1 MEYSVIQND
10 KYGKVVLVNFNGA
23 SKSISCRIKRSFT
36 VLLNLLDHYP
46 NWMDIHSLDSQLGD
60 PNRAMTDLRN
70 DDGFEHFIQ
79 QRRNSKRNNEYLLN
93 LTKLFEQHKNQKEI
107 SLSVSIRL
115 SPSNNLKRTLREKFN
130 NKCNITGIKLMDSL
144 PKKSFLKILQIIQYD
159 HRVPLF
165 KGGDNNPDSPKNWQ
179 LLSELVNREKNK
191 LCGICQHESCINC
204 ALAFPEESKIIKA
217 NGQNISA
224 IMNLMK

>member
-1 MEYSVIQND
+1 MEYSVVKND
-10 KYGKVVLVNFNGA
+10 RYGKIVLVKFNGT
-23 SKSISCRIKRSFT
+23 SKTISCRIKRSFT

-46 NWMDIHSLDSQLGD
+46 TWMDIHSLDSQLAD

-70 DDGFEHFIQ
+70 DDGFDHFIQ

-93 LTKLFEQHKNQKEI
+93 LKQLFEQHRNQKEI

-115 SPSNNLKRTLREKFN
+115 SPSNNLKLTLREKFN
-130 NKCNITGIKLMDSL
+130 NKCNITGIELVDSL
-144 PKKSFLKILQIIQYD
+144 PKKTFLKNLQIIQYD

-165 KGGDNNPDSPKNWQ
+165 KGGDNNQDSPKNWQ

-191 LCGICQHESCINC
+191 LCGSCQQESCINC

-217 NGQNISA
+217 NDQNISD
-224 IMNLMK
+224 IMNLF